1 MGAIR
6 DIGKDEFDELVLYSD
21 VPVLVD
27 FSQLHCLPCK
37 RVIPSLEEAIDQ
49 IGDSGRI
56 YKVMFEDDPQLVFKY
71 DVISFPTMILFKD
84 GKLIKRL
91 IGPRPTEAILELFE

>member
-6 DIGKDEFDELVLYSD
+6 DIGINEFDELVLNSD

-37 RVIPSLEEAIDQ
+37 RVMPALEEAIDR
-49 IGDSGRI
+49 IGDKGRI

-71 DVISFPTMILFKD
+71 DVTSFPTMILFK
-84 GKLIKRL
+84 GGQVAKRL
-91 IGPRPTEAILELFE
+91 IGPRQTDVIVELFE